1 MRTLL
6 AAVLGVVVLATGR
19 SDNKKVEAGLEDVKF
34 DADKLYGTWKITGG
48 KKGGTDATDDAKKTV
63 VTISKDK
70 LVMEMKGPMG
80 DMKFEFK
87 YTIDAKVTPVAV
99 DLEITEGPIGKG
111 EKRKGI
117 LELKGDD
124 LKLAYPP
131 EEGDR
136 PAKFDD
142 GKSHSFTLKKDKAE
156 KKEEKK
162 EEKKVEEKKVATP
175 VIK

>member
-6 AAVLGVVVLATGR
+6 AALLGVSCLVVTAA
-19 SDNKKVEAGLEDVKF
+19 DDKF
-34 DADKLYGTWKITGG
+34 DQDKLNGTWKVSGG
-48 KKGGTDATDDAKKTV
+48 KKGGTDASDDAKKTT
-63 VTISKDK
+63 VTFTKDK
-70 LVMEMKGPMG
+70 MVMEMKTPMG

-87 YTIDAKVTPVAV
+87 YTIDAKATPAAI

-117 LELKGDD
+117 IELKGDD

-142 GKSHSFTLKKDKAE
+142 GKAHSFTLKKDKAE
-156 KKEEKK
+156 KKDEKLVDKAEEKK
-162 EEKKVEEKKVATP
+162 AVGEKK
-175 VIK
+175 

>member
-1 MRTLL
+1 
-6 AAVLGVVVLATGR
+6 
-19 SDNKKVEAGLEDVKF
+19 
-34 DADKLYGTWKITGG
+34 
-48 KKGGTDATDDAKKTV
+48 
-63 VTISKDK
+63 
-70 LVMEMKGPMG
+70 MEMKGPMG

-87 YTIDAKVTPVAV
+87 YTIDAKVTPVAI

-117 LELKGDD
+117 LELKDD
-124 LKLAYPP
+124 TLKLSYPP

-142 GKSHSFTLKKDKAE
+142 GKSHSFTLKKEKAE

-162 EEKKVEEKKVATP
+162 LEEKKDAATR

>member
-6 AAVLGVVVLATGR
+6 AALLGVSCLVATAA
-19 SDNKKVEAGLEDVKF
+19 DDKF
-34 DADKLYGTWKITGG
+34 DQDKLNGTWKITGG
-48 KKGGTDATDDAKKTV
+48 KKGGTDASDDAKKT
-63 VTISKDK
+63 TITFTKDK
-70 LVMEMKGPMG
+70 MVMEMKGPMG

-87 YTIDAKVTPVAV
+87 YTIDAKATPVAI

-117 LELKGDD
+117 LELKDD
-124 LKLAYPP
+124 GLKLAYPP

-142 GKSHSFTLKKDKAE
+142 GKAHSFTLKKAE
-156 KKEEKK
+156 TKEEKK
-162 EEKKVEEKKVATP
+162 EEKKEVRK
-175 VIK
+175 